1 MERLLE
7 RLKRWG
13 VRLSCTDGLE
23 AYAVLIPQ
31 GLLYVVKEETTI
43 KLDHARQPHR
53 LVRIGRRSIVV
64 PETRCRGG
72 RQHGPVRPL
81 RSQDQHPRSRIDVVL
96 RPSRALPQSPPFA
109 YRLQPHPHHEHRPRT
124 PILARSLG
132 PLRTPARG
140 T

>member
-43 KLDHARQPHR
+43 KRDHARQPHG

-64 PETRCRGG
+64 PETRRRGTPAWPG
-72 RQHGPVRPL
+72 
-81 RSQDQHPRSRIDVVL
+81 
-96 RPSRALPQSPPFA
+96 SPA
-109 YRLQPHPHHEHRPRT
+109 S
-124 PILARSLG
+124 LARPASAISYLCW
-132 PLRTPARG
+132 PKTLPCPATKPSIRVQTP
-140 T
+140 TSSPS